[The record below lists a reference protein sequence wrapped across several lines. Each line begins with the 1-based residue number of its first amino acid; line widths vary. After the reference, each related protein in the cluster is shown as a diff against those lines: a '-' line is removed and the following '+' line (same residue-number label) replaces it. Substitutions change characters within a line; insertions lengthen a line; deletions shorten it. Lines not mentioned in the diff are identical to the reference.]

1 MSTETPQKPP
11 ILPLQIVGSVDF
23 ARTIRELEA
32 LDDLL
37 HQAAIR
43 TPGTAMKMP
52 RSSRL
57 LEEFAAANA
66 VSLLEA
72 KQREWLLATAQAY
85 KDQAPQIHI
94 SFAADPSAAFT
105 KNILIWLRQNIHP
118 YLLLEVGLQPAIA
131 AGCVVRTTN
140 HIFDMSLRHYF
151 QDNRELLI
159 QQLGEAK

>member
-1 MSTETPQKPP
+1 MSTEAPQKQL

-43 TPGTAMKMP
+43 TPGTTMKMP
-52 RSSRL
+52 RSSRT
-57 LEEFAAANA
+57 LEEFAAANGI
-66 VSLLEA
+66 SLLDA
-72 KQREWLLATAQAY
+72 KQREWLLASAQLA

-94 SFAADPSAAFT
+94 SFAVDPSAAFT
-105 KNILIWLRQNIHP
+105 RNIVIWLRQNIHP

-151 QDNRELLI
+151 QDNRELLVH
-159 QQLGEAK
+159 QLGEAT